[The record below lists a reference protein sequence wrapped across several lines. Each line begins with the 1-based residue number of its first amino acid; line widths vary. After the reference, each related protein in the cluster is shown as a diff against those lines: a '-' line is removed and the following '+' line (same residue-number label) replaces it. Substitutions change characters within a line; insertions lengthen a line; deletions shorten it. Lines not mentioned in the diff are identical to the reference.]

1 MFSMWLYVLAVFGP
15 VVAVVVAVAVYVI
28 ERGPTVGTRWLDFFD
43 RLDERRAKRRRKP

>member
-28 ERGPTVGTRWLDFFD
+28 ERPTVATRWLNFFD